1 MLWLDLDTGS
11 ITDSQKRPKGNWVV
25 VMLIPTDYGNFET
38 TFDGIK
44 RFAKVFGIQDYDIEK
59 IDKEMQIWAEE
70 DTLSNMLKDNFGT
83 YFNIFFDDGMIEIS
97 LNKNAT
103 DETKGQ
109 PAPSNTGVDEDELP
123 SSRGGGG
130 SGGSGKGQ
138 PSPDSDPSDEGEGD
152 GEDGEESDGE
162 GDGEP
167 SDGDSDKDSDK
178 NIAKEDGEGESKN
191 PFEEGEKKGKEIPD
205 SLKDKLNKSKGDGE
219 GEGKPSN
226 ESGDGEGSGEGSD
239 TDSEGGDGQSDSDSQ
254 GQGSGQGDGGDT
266 ESDSQGSSQ
275 GQGEDGEGGEGE
287 GDADGQ
293 GEGEGEQGDS
303 DSDSDSGD
311 SDSDSDNEGGEQG
324 DSDSGEE
331 GESGEGDSDS
341 DNEGDS
347 DSEKGEESD
356 KETDKEGKSDES
368 GDNEGESDS
377 DDDSDNEGESGDGE
391 KPSDDGKPK
400 LSPEGQEIIDAL
412 KEQCQNARDNA
423 EESMKEP
430 NSEEAIE
437 QYEDADEALNEAISL
452 CEDEGVNPDEVPE
465 IEEMQKLVEEAEE
478 FAETAKELEDYI
490 EEAFAE
496 ALEEG
501 GIDVEDYDEFVKG
514 LMSAIFDTIAEEER
528 IKREQAIEALNK
540 VVDKTAV
547 KAVNWK
553 TGDVKY
559 FSKDEVLGRDWQ
571 MIQPI
576 FTGLWDGGNEIVV
589 DNTLEGAKQVADYL
603 NIKETGKKTKTSAV
617 FTTKNQDFMDILKR
631 MRMFEIKTDWNNG
644 GETVSI
650 SY

>member
-25 VMLIPTDYGNFET
+25 VMLISTDYGNFET

-44 RFAKVFGIQDYDIEK
+44 RFAKVFGVQDYDIEK
-59 IDKEMQIWAEE
+59 IDKDMQIWAEE
-70 DTLSNMLKDNFGT
+70 ENLSKMLKDNFGT
-83 YFNIFFDDGMIEIS
+83 YFNIFFDDGMIEIT

-123 SSRGGGG
+123 STRSGGGG
-130 SGGSGKGQ
+130 GGGKGM
-138 PSPDSDPSDEGEGD
+138 PSPDGDPSDDEGEGD
-152 GEDGEESDGE
+152 SDDGEGDADGDGD

-178 NIAKEDGEGESKN
+178 NIADEEEGESKN

-205 SLKDKLNKSKGDGE
+205 SLKEKLQGNKEGD
-219 GEGKPSN
+219 SS
-226 ESGDGEGSGEGSD
+226 ESGEGSGEGSD

-254 GQGSGQGDGGDT
+254 GQGDGGDT
-266 ESDSQGSSQ
+266 ESDSQDSSQ
-275 GQGEDGEGGEGE
+275 GQGE

-303 DSDSDSGD
+303 DSDSGDGDDSDGDSESGEQGD
-311 SDSDSDNEGGEQG
+311 SDSDS

-331 GESGEGDSDS
+331 GENGEGDSDS

-347 DSEKGEESD
+347 DSEKGEKSD

-391 KPSDDGKPK
+391 NPSDDGKPA
-400 LSPEGQEIIDAL
+400 LSPEGQEILDAL

-423 EESMKEP
+423 EEAMKEP
-430 NSEEAIE
+430 DSEEAIE
-437 QYEDADEALNEAISL
+437 QYEDADEALNEALSL
-452 CEDEGVNPDEVPE
+452 CEDEGVNPDDVPE

-478 FAETAKELEDYI
+478 FAETAAELEDYI
-490 EEAFAE
+490 EKAFEE

-540 VVDKTAV
+540 VADKSAV

-553 TGDVKY
+553 TGDIKY

-589 DNTLEGAKQVADYL
+589 DNTLEGAKKVADYF
-603 NIKETGKKTKTSAV
+603 NIKETGKKSKTSAV

>member
-25 VMLIPTDYGNFET
+25 VMLISTDYGNFET

-44 RFAKVFGIQDYDIEK
+44 RFAKVFGVQDYDIEK
-59 IDKEMQIWAEE
+59 IDKDMQIWAEE
-70 DTLSNMLKDNFGT
+70 ENLSKMLKDNFGT
-83 YFNIFFDDGMIEIS
+83 YFNIFFDDGMIEIT

-123 SSRGGGG
+123 STRSGGGG
-130 SGGSGKGQ
+130 GGGKGM
-138 PSPDSDPSDEGEGD
+138 PSPDGDPSDDEGEGD
-152 GEDGEESDGE
+152 SDDGEGDGDAD

-178 NIAKEDGEGESKN
+178 NIADEEEGESKN

-205 SLKDKLNKSKGDGE
+205 SLKEKLQGNKEGD
-219 GEGKPSN
+219 SS
-226 ESGDGEGSGEGSD
+226 ESGEGSGEGSD

-254 GQGSGQGDGGDT
+254 GQGDGGDT
-266 ESDSQGSSQ
+266 ESDSQDSSQ
-275 GQGEDGEGGEGE
+275 GQGE

-303 DSDSDSGD
+303 DSDSGDGDDSDGDSESGEQGD
-311 SDSDSDNEGGEQG
+311 SDSDS

-331 GESGEGDSDS
+331 GENGEGDSDS

-347 DSEKGEESD
+347 DSEKGEKSD

-391 KPSDDGKPK
+391 NPSDDGKPA
-400 LSPEGQEIIDAL
+400 LSPEGQEILDAL

-423 EESMKEP
+423 EEAMKEP
-430 NSEEAIE
+430 DSEEAIE
-437 QYEDADEALNEAISL
+437 QYEDADEALNEALSL
-452 CEDEGVNPDEVPE
+452 CEDEGVNPDDVPE

-478 FAETAKELEDYI
+478 FAETAAELEDYI
-490 EEAFAE
+490 KKAFEE

-540 VVDKTAV
+540 VADKSAV

-553 TGDVKY
+553 TGDIKY

-589 DNTLEGAKQVADYL
+589 DNTLEGAKKVADYF
-603 NIKETGKKTKTSAV
+603 NIKETGKKSKTSAV

>member
-25 VMLIPTDYGNFET
+25 VMLISTDYGNFET

-44 RFAKVFGIQDYDIEK
+44 RFAKVFGVQDYDIEK
-59 IDKEMQIWAEE
+59 IDKDMQIWAEE
-70 DTLSNMLKDNFGT
+70 ENLSKMLKDNFGT
-83 YFNIFFDDGMIEIS
+83 YFNIFFDDGMIEIT

-123 SSRGGGG
+123 STRSGGGG
-130 SGGSGKGQ
+130 GGGKGM
-138 PSPDSDPSDEGEGD
+138 PSPDGDPSDDEGEGD
-152 GEDGEESDGE
+152 SDDGEGDAD

-178 NIAKEDGEGESKN
+178 NIADEEEGESKN

-205 SLKDKLNKSKGDGE
+205 SLKEKLQGNKEGD
-219 GEGKPSN
+219 SS
-226 ESGDGEGSGEGSD
+226 ESGEGSGEGSD

-254 GQGSGQGDGGDT
+254 GQGDGGDT
-266 ESDSQGSSQ
+266 ESDSQDSSQ
-275 GQGEDGEGGEGE
+275 GQGE

-303 DSDSDSGD
+303 DSDSDSDSGDGDDSDGDSESGEQGD
-311 SDSDSDNEGGEQG
+311 SDSDS

-331 GESGEGDSDS
+331 GENGEGDSDS

-347 DSEKGEESD
+347 DSEKGEKSD

-391 KPSDDGKPK
+391 NPSDDGKPA
-400 LSPEGQEIIDAL
+400 LSPEGQEILDAL

-423 EESMKEP
+423 EEAMKEP
-430 NSEEAIE
+430 DSEEAIE
-437 QYEDADEALNEAISL
+437 QYEDADEALNEALSL
-452 CEDEGVNPDEVPE
+452 CEDEGVNPDDVPE

-478 FAETAKELEDYI
+478 FAETAAELEDYI
-490 EEAFAE
+490 KKAFEE

-540 VVDKTAV
+540 VADKSAV

-553 TGDVKY
+553 TGDIKY

-589 DNTLEGAKQVADYL
+589 DNTLEGAKKVADYF
-603 NIKETGKKTKTSAV
+603 NIKETGKKSKTSAV

>member
-25 VMLIPTDYGNFET
+25 VMLISTDYGNFET

-44 RFAKVFGIQDYDIEK
+44 RFAKVFGVQDYDIEK
-59 IDKEMQIWAEE
+59 IDKDMQIWAEE
-70 DTLSNMLKDNFGT
+70 ENLSKMLKDNFGT
-83 YFNIFFDDGMIEIS
+83 YFNIFFDDGMIEIT

-123 SSRGGGG
+123 STRSGGGG
-130 SGGSGKGQ
+130 GGGKGM
-138 PSPDSDPSDEGEGD
+138 PSPDGDPSDDEGEGD
-152 GEDGEESDGE
+152 SDDGEGDADGDGD

-178 NIAKEDGEGESKN
+178 NIADEEEGESKN

-205 SLKDKLNKSKGDGE
+205 SLKEKLQGNKEGD
-219 GEGKPSN
+219 SS
-226 ESGDGEGSGEGSD
+226 ESGEGSGEGSD

-254 GQGSGQGDGGDT
+254 GQGDGGDT
-266 ESDSQGSSQ
+266 ESDSQDSSQ
-275 GQGEDGEGGEGE
+275 GQGE

-303 DSDSDSGD
+303 DSDSGDGDDSDGDSESGEQGD
-311 SDSDSDNEGGEQG
+311 SDSDS

-331 GESGEGDSDS
+331 GENGEGDSDS

-347 DSEKGEESD
+347 DSEKGEKSD

-391 KPSDDGKPK
+391 NPSDDGKPA
-400 LSPEGQEIIDAL
+400 LSPEGQEILDAL

-423 EESMKEP
+423 EEAMKEP
-430 NSEEAIE
+430 DSEEAIE
-437 QYEDADEALNEAISL
+437 QYEDADEALNEALSL
-452 CEDEGVNPDEVPE
+452 CEDEGVNPDDVPE

-478 FAETAKELEDYI
+478 FAETAAELEDYI
-490 EEAFAE
+490 KKAFEE

-540 VVDKTAV
+540 VADKSAV

-553 TGDVKY
+553 TGDIKY

-589 DNTLEGAKQVADYL
+589 DNTLEGAKKVADYF
-603 NIKETGKKTKTSAV
+603 NIKETGKKSKTSAV

>member
-25 VMLIPTDYGNFET
+25 VMLISTDYGNFET

-44 RFAKVFGIQDYDIEK
+44 RFAKVFGVQDYDIEK
-59 IDKEMQIWAEE
+59 IDKDMQIWAEE
-70 DTLSNMLKDNFGT
+70 ENLSKMLKDNFGT
-83 YFNIFFDDGMIEIS
+83 YFNIFFDDGMIEIT

-123 SSRGGGG
+123 STRSGGGG
-130 SGGSGKGQ
+130 GGGKGM
-138 PSPDSDPSDEGEGD
+138 PSPDGDPSDDEGEGD
-152 GEDGEESDGE
+152 SDDGEGDGDAD

-178 NIAKEDGEGESKN
+178 NIADEEEGESKN

-205 SLKDKLNKSKGDGE
+205 SLKEKLQGNKEGD
-219 GEGKPSN
+219 SS
-226 ESGDGEGSGEGSD
+226 ESGEGSGEGSD

-254 GQGSGQGDGGDT
+254 GQGDGGDT
-266 ESDSQGSSQ
+266 ESDSQDSSQ
-275 GQGEDGEGGEGE
+275 GQGE

-303 DSDSDSGD
+303 DSDSDSDSGDGDDSDGD
-311 SDSDSDNEGGEQG
+311 SESGEQG
-324 DSDSGEE
+324 DSDSDSGEE
-331 GESGEGDSDS
+331 GENGEGDSDS

-347 DSEKGEESD
+347 DSEKGEKSD

-391 KPSDDGKPK
+391 NPSDDGKPA
-400 LSPEGQEIIDAL
+400 LSPEGQEILDAL

-423 EESMKEP
+423 EEAMKEP
-430 NSEEAIE
+430 DSEEAIE
-437 QYEDADEALNEAISL
+437 QYEDADEALNEALSL
-452 CEDEGVNPDEVPE
+452 CEDEGVNPDDVPE

-478 FAETAKELEDYI
+478 FAETAAELEDYI
-490 EEAFAE
+490 KKAFEE

-540 VVDKTAV
+540 VADKSAV

-553 TGDVKY
+553 TGDIKY

-589 DNTLEGAKQVADYL
+589 DNTLEGAKKVADYF
-603 NIKETGKKTKTSAV
+603 NIKETGKKSKTSAV